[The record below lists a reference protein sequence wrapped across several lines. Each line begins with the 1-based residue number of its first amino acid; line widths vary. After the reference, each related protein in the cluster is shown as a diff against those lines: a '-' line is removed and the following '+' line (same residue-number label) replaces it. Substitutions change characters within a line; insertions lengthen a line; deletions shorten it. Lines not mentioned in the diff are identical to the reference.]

1 MLGPPRP
8 VHRMPPDPLDTPRAL
23 REALQRFAAVFE
35 QAPVAMV
42 VGGLDDLRFTEVN
55 AAFEQLS
62 GWAASEAQGR
72 TSAELQPWPDTGM
85 RASAHERLRNG
96 IDIPSLETRLRR
108 RNGALVDVAFSA

>member
-42 VGGLDDLRFTEVN
+42 VGGFSLGF
-55 AAFEQLS
+55 AF
-62 GWAASEAQGR
+62 
-72 TSAELQPWPDTGM
+72 
-85 RASAHERLRNG
+85 
-96 IDIPSLETRLRR
+96 
-108 RNGALVDVAFSA
+108 